1 MLLHVANKI
10 VFGDFNA
17 YYDAGLSVIIIPLH
31 NGWSVRGKNERER
44 ERERE
49 CVCVCVCVKE
59 REIKSSTSRLR
70 STV

>member
-31 NGWSVRGKNERER
+31 NGWSVRGKNERESVW
-44 ERERE
+44 
-49 CVCVCVCVKE
+49 VCVCVCEGE
-59 REIKSSTSRLR
+59 RERNKILYISA
-70 STV
+70 